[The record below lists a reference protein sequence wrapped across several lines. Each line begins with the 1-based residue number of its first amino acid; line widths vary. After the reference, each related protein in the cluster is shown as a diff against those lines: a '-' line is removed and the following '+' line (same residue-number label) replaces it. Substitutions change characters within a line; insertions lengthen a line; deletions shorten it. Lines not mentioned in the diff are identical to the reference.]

1 MGANTPKLVLPAVRG
16 RLGDWA
22 YYCATMKLKHVAER
36 ITFAHVIHPSK
47 TLNELIQRALKE
59 RSHDIRDYILNQR
72 ERFFSSLVVGVYGGD
87 PQWLDIKI
95 GDNPFLAVADIP
107 RDVQA
112 SMGVLVLSGDEQL
125 FALDGQHRL
134 SGIMEAVERTPAIG
148 EEQISALFVA
158 HKMSANGLERT
169 RRLFT
174 TLNRYAK
181 PVSERDGIALDEDD
195 VAAIVTRRL
204 VEEHPLFV
212 GDKTSTGD
220 ARNLQASNKTA
231 FTTIVA
237 LYHCVEKYLQAMSGL
252 WKKGEWER
260 HQRVRPGKRE
270 LDAAYESCVELWM
283 SIARRV
289 PEVREMTKA
298 PPGSGVAG
306 KFRTIRG
313 GHLLFRPIGLEILM
327 TAVAELIRTGAT
339 PRQAVRRVA
348 SVPMQLDRA
357 PWKGLLWNASSKRM
371 ITEHKKVCLRVLV
384 YAAGGSAP
392 RGGAEALRQQVAK
405 IIGEDVPPLRRY
417 ASVGR
422 PAERRRK

>member
-1 MGANTPKLVLPAVRG
+1 MAPAKSKLVLPAVRG

-22 YYCATMKLKHVAER
+22 YYCATMKLKDVAER

-59 RSHDIRDYILNQR
+59 RSHDIRDYILNQE
-72 ERFFSSLVVGVYGGD
+72 ERFFSALVIGVYGGD

-95 GDNPFLAVADIP
+95 GDNPFLAVAEIP
-107 RDVQA
+107 SEVQA
-112 SMGVLVLSGDEQL
+112 NMGVLVLSGDEQL

-134 SGIMEAVERTPAIG
+134 SGIMEAVEKTTAIG
-148 EEQISALFVA
+148 EEQISTLFVA
-158 HKMSANGLERT
+158 HKMGASGLERT

-204 VEEHPLFV
+204 VEEHPLFA
-212 GDKTSTGD
+212 GEKTSTSD

-252 WKKGEWER
+252 WKKADWKR
-260 HQRVRPGKRE
+260 HQRVRPGKRD
-270 LDAAYESCVELWM
+270 LDAAYESCGELWA
-283 SIARRV
+283 SIARWV

-298 PPGSGVAG
+298 PSGSSTAG

-313 GHLLFRPIGLEILM
+313 GHLLFRPIGLEIAT
-327 TAVAELIRTGAT
+327 TAVAELMRTGA
-339 PRQAVRRVA
+339 PRGQAIRRVA

-357 PWKGLLWNASSKRM
+357 PWKGLLWNVSGRRM
-371 ITEHKKVCLRVLV
+371 ITEHKKVCVRVLV
-384 YAAGGSAP
+384 YVAGGGTP

-405 IIGEDVPPLRRY
+405 IVGEDAPPLRRY
-417 ASVGR
+417 APAGR
-422 PAERRRK
+422 LAARQRK